1 MSHEPESAVAR
12 SDAALTDTIHAVGYR
27 RLPEQRRRRPIWAIA
42 RTLISL
48 ALKRR
53 ITKLALVMCLMVLVG
68 HGIWLA
74 VQLMGERIAAE
85 GGFNLGGGSFGV
97 RDTVGHVEEVIS
109 AYLRVQFYFTVPTI
123 AVMAGG
129 AVAEDRHAGAFEL
142 YFSRPLTR
150 LDYCLGKLLGAAII
164 PGVTLI
170 VATMVLWLAAV
181 GIAPDTLR
189 GDLWHIGLPA
199 FAGAALGTVLLAS
212 LIVGLSAVSQRARNV
227 GVAFVTLMLVIGG
240 IAEGMAESGYAWGG
254 YLSPER
260 DLSTVVHAMLEVG
273 TPSLA
278 NSFFSSG
285 SQFNTDVYTSAIAL
299 GAYIVLGLSAL
310 WISLSREV
318 KA

>member
-1 MSHEPESAVAR
+1 MTDHPQGAPDV
-12 SDAALTDTIHAVGYR
+12 ALTDTVHAVGYR

-48 ALKRR
+48 SLKRR

-74 VQLMGERIAAE
+74 VQLLGERFAAE
-85 GGFNLGGGSFGV
+85 GGFRMRGPFGL

-129 AVAEDRHAGAFEL
+129 AVADDRHAGAFEL

-150 LDYCLGKLLGAAII
+150 LDYCLGKLLGAAIV

-170 VATMVLWLAAV
+170 GATMVLWLAAL
-181 GIAPDTLR
+181 GIAPDQLR
-189 GDLWHIGLPA
+189 GGLWHIGLPA
-199 FAGAALGTVLLAS
+199 FAGAALGTALLAS
-212 LIVGLSAVSQRARNV
+212 LIVGLSAISKRARNV
-227 GVAFVTLMLVIGG
+227 GVAFVTIMLVLGG

-260 DLSTVVHAMLEVG
+260 DLSTVVHAMLDVG
-273 TPSLA
+273 APSLA
-278 NSFFSSG
+278 NSFLTSG
-285 SQFNTDVYTSAIAL
+285 SQFNVDVTTSALAL
-299 GAYIVLGLSAL
+299 GAYLLLGVSAL

>member
-1 MSHEPESAVAR
+1 MSQDPDNAPDAV
-12 SDAALTDTIHAVGYR
+12 LTDTIHAVGYR

-48 ALKRR
+48 SLKRR
-53 ITKLALVMCLMVLVG
+53 ITKLALIMCLMVLVG

-74 VQLMGERIAAE
+74 VQLMGERFAAE
-85 GGFNLGGGSFGV
+85 GGFNMSGFGI

-129 AVAEDRHAGAFEL
+129 AVADDRHAGAFEL

-150 LDYCLGKLLGAAII
+150 LDYCFGKLLGAAIV

-170 VATMVLWLAAV
+170 LATMVLWLAAV

-199 FAGAALGTVLLAS
+199 LAGATLGTVLLAS
-212 LIVGLSAVSQRARNV
+212 LIVGLSAVSKRARNV
-227 GVAFVTLMLVIGG
+227 GVAFVTLMLVVGG

-260 DLSTVVHAMLEVG
+260 DLSTVVHAMLDVG
-273 TPSLA
+273 TSSMA
-278 NSFFSSG
+278 NSFLTQG
-285 SQFNTDVYTSAIAL
+285 SHFNTDVSTSAIAL
-299 GAYIVLGLSAL
+299 GGYVLLGLSAL

>member
-1 MSHEPESAVAR
+1 MSPDPPPPE
-12 SDAALTDTIHAVGYR
+12 ALTDTVHAVGYR
-27 RLPEQRRRRPIWAIA
+27 RLPAQRRRRPIWAIA
-42 RTLISL
+42 RTLIGL

-53 ITKLALVMCLMVLVG
+53 ITKLALIMCLMVLVG

-74 VQLMGERIAAE
+74 VQLMGERFAAE
-85 GGFNLGGGSFGV
+85 GGFRMHGPFGLH
-97 RDTVGHVEEVIS
+97 DTVGHVEEVIS

-129 AVAEDRHAGAFEL
+129 AVADDRHAGAFEL

-150 LDYCLGKLLGAAII
+150 LDYCLGKLLGAAIV

-170 VATMVLWLAAV
+170 GATLVLWLAAL

-189 GDLWHIGLPA
+189 GDLWHIGPPA
-199 FAGAALGTVLLAS
+199 LLGAVLGTALLAS
-212 LIVGLSAVSQRARNV
+212 LIVGLSAVSKRARNV
-227 GVAFVTLMLVIGG
+227 GVAFVALMLVIGG
-240 IAEGMAESGYAWGG
+240 IAEGMAESGYGWGG

-260 DLSTVVHAMLEVG
+260 NLRTVVDAMLDLG
-273 TPSLA
+273 SPSLA
-278 NSFFSSG
+278 SSFLTSG
-285 SQFNTDVYTSAIAL
+285 AQLNGDVFTSAL
-299 GAYIVLGLSAL
+299 GIGAFLLLGLGAL

>member
-1 MSHEPESAVAR
+1 MSADPQPQT
-12 SDAALTDTIHAVGYR
+12 TDTVHAVGYR
-27 RLPEQRRRRPIWAIA
+27 RLPDYRRRRPVWAIA

-48 ALKRR
+48 SLKRR
-53 ITKLALVMCLMVLVG
+53 ITKVALVMCLMVLVG

-74 VQLMGERIAAE
+74 VQLMGERFAAE
-85 GGFNLGGGSFGV
+85 GGFRMRGPFGL

-129 AVAEDRHAGAFEL
+129 AVADDRHAGAFEL

-150 LDYCLGKLLGAAII
+150 LDYCLGKLLGAAIV

-170 VATMVLWLAAV
+170 VATLVLWLAAL

-189 GDLWHIGLPA
+189 GDLWHIGPPA
-199 FAGAALGTVLLAS
+199 LAGAAIGTALLAS
-212 LIVGLSAVSQRARNV
+212 LIVGLSAVSKRARNV

-260 DLSTVVHAMLEVG
+260 NLRTVVDAMLDLG
-273 TPSLA
+273 SPSLA
-278 NSFFSSG
+278 SSFLTSG
-285 SQFNTDVYTSAIAL
+285 SQLNGDVFTSAL
-299 GAYIVLGLSAL
+299 GIGAFLLLGLGAL